1 MVRRYAHMS
10 VEHLAPYADQLIF
23 PDTSGAVE
31 KSKEAGEV
39 TGHKNGH
46 SQGRPRLYPVLN

>member
-10 VEHLAPYADQLIF
+10 VSHLQPYADKLIF
-23 PDTSGAVE
+23 PVTVGNGGKPE
-31 KSKEAGEV
+31 EGQTV

-46 SQGRPRLYPVLN
+46 SQGRARLFLVS